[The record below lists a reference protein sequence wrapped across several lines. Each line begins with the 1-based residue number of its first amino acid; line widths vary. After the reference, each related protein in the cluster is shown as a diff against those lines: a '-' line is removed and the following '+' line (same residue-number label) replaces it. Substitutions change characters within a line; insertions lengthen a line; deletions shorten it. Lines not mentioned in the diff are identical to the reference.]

1 MLKLLS
7 KKMFMLLGFVALF
20 ATNSF
25 SATTTGTANTTI
37 TNIGDSGAF
46 IAGATGISLVHALFW
61 LPIVFFLVGA
71 SLIIGFYYKQFKQK
85 DDGLMKTIFAFI
97 LGLIVGAVLYV
108 LTLKVIDTIFD
119 SADCGSDIATAYL
132 KDSVGK
138 GLSPST
144 YTFGTKI
151 KAVGCLSST

>member
-1 MLKLLS
+1 MIKLLG
-7 KKMFMLLGFVALF
+7 KKMFMMIGIFAVF
-20 ATNSF
+20 ATSAF
-25 SATTTGTANTTI
+25 SATTTSTANTTI

-46 IAGATGISLVHALFW
+46 IAGTTGIGLVHALFW
-61 LPIVFFLVGA
+61 LPIVFFMVGA

-97 LGLIVGAVLYV
+97 LGLVVGSVLYI

-119 SADCGSDIATAYL
+119 TADCGSNIATAYL

-138 GLSPST
+138 GLSPT
-144 YTFGTKI
+144 GYTFGSKI
-151 KAVGCLSST
+151 KVVNCLQ